1 MTASYKGS
9 KCDQVSEKLNAQN
22 NALISRNPIDG
33 ELNIK

>member
-1 MTASYKGS
+1 MTTSYNCS